1 MTDESGRS
9 PAVRTR
15 AGIEDVAAGAG
26 VSVAT
31 VSRAIRGL
39 PNVAEATRERV
50 LAVAAELRYQPH
62 PAAARLAAGSTKTI
76 AVGVP
81 DPATWFFAK
90 IVGGIERKLLA
101 AGYDF
106 LLSGIPDAD
115 HRSRFLYMNAPG
127 GRRCDAAILV
137 DIALIPEEAEEAVA
151 DGIRLVTVGYRYD
164 GFPSVTIDNVTAARR
179 AVDHLIS
186 LGHRRIGLLGMVMDN
201 AMNFVVPPMRRQGY
215 LKSHEDGG
223 LPVDPGLEMA
233 AETTITVNL

>member
-1 MTDESGRS
+1 MIDESGRS

-39 PNVAEATRERV
+39 PNVAKATRERV

-90 IVGGIERKLLA
+90 IAGGMLLILGIGLAIGPAVASLIMGAWHPVGLFLVTATFHGALAGAAYLRMRVRK
-101 AGYDF
+101 
-106 LLSGIPDAD
+106 SV
-115 HRSRFLYMNAPG
+115 
-127 GRRCDAAILV
+127 DAAERAPFQAMSDKQVTPETFVLDPRADSEADEFV
-137 DIALIPEEAEEAVA
+137 AGGEDPVPEE
-151 DGIRLVTVGYRYD
+151 
-164 GFPSVTIDNVTAARR
+164 
-179 AVDHLIS
+179 LI
-186 LGHRRIGLLGMVMDN
+186 
-201 AMNFVVPPMRRQGY
+201 
-215 LKSHEDGG
+215 
-223 LPVDPGLEMA
+223 
-233 AETTITVNL
+233 ETTEDDGDVQNGKV

>member
-1 MTDESGRS
+1 MTDESRRS

-15 AGIEDVAAGAG
+15 AGIEDVATGAG

-90 IVGGIERKLLA
+90 I
-101 AGYDF
+101 
-106 LLSGIPDAD
+106 
-115 HRSRFLYMNAPG
+115 
-127 GRRCDAAILV
+127 
-137 DIALIPEEAEEAVA
+137 
-151 DGIRLVTVGYRYD
+151 
-164 GFPSVTIDNVTAARR
+164 
-179 AVDHLIS
+179 
-186 LGHRRIGLLGMVMDN
+186 
-201 AMNFVVPPMRRQGY
+201 
-215 LKSHEDGG
+215 
-223 LPVDPGLEMA
+223 
-233 AETTITVNL
+233 